1 MSPDRIYPDDV
12 ADEFERPP
20 ISFADREDRPV
31 TVRDHEATDEGFE
44 SLVEMYVAFDPE
56 DRAQGIPPTGEQQVR
71 DWLEHI
77 LTGDCVNVV
86 AVLDDGR
93 RIGHATLVPDVP
105 ASQRDSGA
113 SENASRSGDGEV
125 AYELAIFVLA
135 AYQGAGIGT
144 SLIRGLLGAGQEQ
157 GVEQVW
163 LTVERWNHPA
173 VALYKKV
180 GFETS
185 KTESFELE
193 MSLRLN

>member
-1 MSPDRIYPDDV
+1 MSPDRLYPDDV
-12 ADEFERPP
+12 AGEFDRPP
-20 ISFADREDRPV
+20 ISFEDREGRPV
-31 TVRDHEATDEGFE
+31 TVRDYDTDEGLE
-44 SLVEMYVAFDPE
+44 ALVEMYVAFDPE
-56 DRAQGIPPTGEQQVR
+56 DRAQGIPPTGEQRVR

-77 LTGDCVNVV
+77 LDEDCINVA

-93 RIGHATLVPDVP
+93 HVGHATLVPDG
-105 ASQRDSGA
+105 SG
-113 SENASRSGDGEV
+113 

-144 SLIRGLLGAGQEQ
+144 NLMRGLLGAGQEA
-157 GVEQVW
+157 GVEHVW

-193 MSLRLN
+193 MALRLA